1 MPNFK
6 NIHGRQ
12 FKKAESIDE
21 ACKNRE
27 NRAQLLLSGKKPT
40 AAQRKFKLTFSA
52 KV

>member
-6 NIHGRQ
+6 NIHGRH

-21 ACKNRE
+21 SCKNRE

-40 AAQRKFKLTFSA
+40 AAQSKFKHTYFFT
-52 KV
+52 